1 MSPVCTQDTALIPF
15 QPYLTRPW
23 KPDGR
28 GGGGQV
34 QPHSFL
40 PSKPDL
46 VFLFLFPVL
55 EENPTGWC
63 RGQFSRDGNRSR
75 HRFFCRRTR
84 KDTHRSTVGKEGH
97 RHYRNGGQTD
107 CFKALTDVGRV
118 MGHGSVE
125 KQMGTGPGK
134 ARAEIHSPGRRGE
147 GTGCPPKEC

>member
-1 MSPVCTQDTALIPF
+1 MHTGHCINSFPALF
-15 QPYLTRPW
+15 DQALETRW
-23 KPDGR
+23 SGR
-28 GGGGQV
+28 GGQV

-84 KDTHRSTVGKEGH
+84 KDTHRSTVGKGH